1 MRSGKWLLRHD
12 CFIVALS
19 RSPFRPQRVSVNIL
33 VTAGSTR
40 EPLDPVRYL
49 TNRSSGKM
57 GYAIANAGAQ
67 LGHHVT
73 LVSGPTSLDIPINV
87 DYVPV
92 ETAQE
97 MFEAVRGHITGM
109 DAAIFSAAVADY
121 RPASFVENKMKKSGE
136 RLTLELIRNADIL
149 GSARSEFRYGGVLV
163 GFAAETENLEENARG
178 KLQRKGCDLV
188 VANDV
193 SRTGIG
199 FDSDHNEVLLV
210 YPDRTVSLPV
220 QTKEHLAHLIV
231 QAVQEL
237 RIQKD

>member
-1 MRSGKWLLRHD
+1 MK
-12 CFIVALS
+12 
-19 RSPFRPQRVSVNIL
+19 IL

-57 GYAIANAGAQ
+57 GYALANAGAQ
-67 LGHHVT
+67 LGHRVT
-73 LVSGPTSLDIPINV
+73 LVSGPTNLDIPINV
-87 DYVPV
+87 DYIPV
-92 ETAQE
+92 QTAQE
-97 MFEAVRGHITGM
+97 MFDAVSVHITGT

-121 RPASFVENKMKKSGE
+121 RPVTFAENKIKKSE
-136 RLTLELIRNADIL
+136 DRLTLELIRNADIL
-149 GSARSEFRYGGVLV
+149 GSARAEFSYEGVLV

-178 KLQRKGCDLV
+178 KLHRKDCDLV

-193 SRTGIG
+193 SRAGIG

-210 YPDRTVSLPV
+210 YPDRTDALPV
-220 QTKEHLAHLIV
+220 ETKDHLAHLIV

-237 RIQKD
+237 QIRKG

>member
-1 MRSGKWLLRHD
+1 MK
-12 CFIVALS
+12 
-19 RSPFRPQRVSVNIL
+19 IL

-57 GYAIANAGAQ
+57 GYALANAGAQ

-73 LVSGPTSLDIPINV
+73 LVSGPTNLDIPINV

-92 ETAQE
+92 QTAQE
-97 MFEAVRGHITGM
+97 MFDAVSVHITGT

-121 RPASFVENKMKKSGE
+121 RPVTFAENKIKKSE
-136 RLTLELIRNADIL
+136 DRLTLELIRNADIL
-149 GSARSEFRYGGVLV
+149 GSARAEFSYEGVLV

-178 KLQRKGCDLV
+178 KLHRKDCDLV

-193 SRTGIG
+193 SRAGIG

-210 YPDRTVSLPV
+210 YPDRTDALPV
-220 QTKEHLAHLIV
+220 ETKDHLAHLIV

-237 RIQKD
+237 QIRKG

>member
-1 MRSGKWLLRHD
+1 MK
-12 CFIVALS
+12 
-19 RSPFRPQRVSVNIL
+19 IL

-57 GYAIANAGAQ
+57 GYALANAGAQ
-67 LGHHVT
+67 LGHRVT
-73 LVSGPTSLDIPINV
+73 LISGPTNLDIPINV
-87 DYVPV
+87 DYIPV
-92 ETAQE
+92 QTAQE
-97 MFEAVRGHITGM
+97 MFDAVSVHITGT

-121 RPASFVENKMKKSGE
+121 RPVTFAENKIKKSE
-136 RLTLELIRNADIL
+136 DRLTLELIRNADIL
-149 GSARSEFRYGGVLV
+149 GSARTEFSYGGVLV

-178 KLQRKGCDLV
+178 KLHRKDCDLV

-193 SRTGIG
+193 SRAGIG

-210 YPDRTVSLPV
+210 YPDRTDALPV
-220 QTKEHLAHLIV
+220 ETKDHLAHLIV

-237 RIQKD
+237 QIRTG

>member
-1 MRSGKWLLRHD
+1 M
-12 CFIVALS
+12 
-19 RSPFRPQRVSVNIL
+19 NIL
-33 VTAGSTR
+33 VTAGPTR
-40 EPLDPVRYL
+40 EALDPVRYL

-57 GYAIANAGAQ
+57 GYALANAGAQ
-67 LGHHVT
+67 LGHRVT

-87 DYVPV
+87 DYIPV

-97 MFEAVRGHITGM
+97 MFEAVSIHIAGQ

-121 RPASFVENKMKKSGE
+121 RPAAFVENKIKKSSD
-136 RLTLELIRNADIL
+136 RLTLELVRNADIL
-149 GSARSEFRYGGVLV
+149 GSARSEFSYEGILV
-163 GFAAETENLEENARG
+163 GFAAETEKIEENARG

-193 SRTGIG
+193 SLSGIG

-210 YPDRTVSLPV
+210 YPDRAEPLAME
-220 QTKEHLAHLIV
+220 TKNRLAHLII

-237 RIQKD
+237 RIRNG

>member
-1 MRSGKWLLRHD
+1 VK
-12 CFIVALS
+12 
-19 RSPFRPQRVSVNIL
+19 IL

-57 GYAIANAGAQ
+57 GYALANAGAQ

-73 LVSGPTSLDIPINV
+73 LVSGPTNLDIPINV

-92 ETAQE
+92 QTAQE
-97 MFEAVRGHITGM
+97 MFEAVSVHIAGT

-121 RPASFVENKMKKSGE
+121 RPASFAENKIKKSE
-136 RLTLELIRNADIL
+136 DRVTLELIRNADIL
-149 GSARSEFRYGGVLV
+149 GSARAEFSYEGVLV

-178 KLQRKGCDLV
+178 KLQRKDCDLV

-193 SRTGIG
+193 SRAGIG

-210 YPDRTVSLPV
+210 YPDRTDALPV
-220 QTKEHLAHLIV
+220 ETKDHLAHLIV

-237 RIQKD
+237 RIRKG

>member
-1 MRSGKWLLRHD
+1 MK
-12 CFIVALS
+12 
-19 RSPFRPQRVSVNIL
+19 IL

-57 GYAIANAGAQ
+57 GYALANAGAQ
-67 LGHHVT
+67 LGHRVT
-73 LVSGPTSLDIPINV
+73 LISGPTNLDIPINV
-87 DYVPV
+87 DYIPV
-92 ETAQE
+92 QTAQE
-97 MFEAVRGHITGM
+97 MFDAVSVHITGT

-121 RPASFVENKMKKSGE
+121 RPVTFAENKIKKSE
-136 RLTLELIRNADIL
+136 DRLTLELIRNADIL
-149 GSARSEFRYGGVLV
+149 GSARAEFSYEGVLV

-178 KLQRKGCDLV
+178 KLHRKDCDLV

-193 SRTGIG
+193 SRAGIG

-210 YPDRTVSLPV
+210 YPDRTDALPV
-220 QTKEHLAHLIV
+220 ETKDHLAHLIV

-237 RIQKD
+237 QIRKG

>member
-1 MRSGKWLLRHD
+1 MK
-12 CFIVALS
+12 
-19 RSPFRPQRVSVNIL
+19 IL

-57 GYAIANAGAQ
+57 GYALANAGAQ

-73 LVSGPTSLDIPINV
+73 LVSGPTNLDIPINV

-92 ETAQE
+92 QTAQE
-97 MFEAVRGHITGM
+97 MFEAVSVHIAGT

-121 RPASFVENKMKKSGE
+121 RPASFAENKIKKSE
-136 RLTLELIRNADIL
+136 DRVTLELIRNADIL
-149 GSARSEFRYGGVLV
+149 GSARAEFSYEGVLV

-178 KLQRKGCDLV
+178 KLQRKDCDLV

-193 SRTGIG
+193 SRAGIG

-210 YPDRTVSLPV
+210 YPDRTDALPV
-220 QTKEHLAHLIV
+220 ETKDHLAHLIV

-237 RIQKD
+237 RIRKG

>member
-1 MRSGKWLLRHD
+1 MK
-12 CFIVALS
+12 
-19 RSPFRPQRVSVNIL
+19 IL

-57 GYAIANAGAQ
+57 GYALANAGAQ

-73 LVSGPTSLDIPINV
+73 LVSGPTNLDIPINV

-92 ETAQE
+92 QTAQE
-97 MFEAVRGHITGM
+97 MFEAVSVHIAGT

-121 RPASFVENKMKKSGE
+121 RPASFAENKIKKSE
-136 RLTLELIRNADIL
+136 DRVTLELIRNADIL
-149 GSARSEFRYGGVLV
+149 GSARAEFSYEGVLV

-178 KLQRKGCDLV
+178 KLQRKDCDLV

-193 SRTGIG
+193 SRAGIG

-210 YPDRTVSLPV
+210 YPDRTDALPV
-220 QTKEHLAHLIV
+220 ETKDHLAHLIM

-237 RIQKD
+237 RIRNG

>member
-1 MRSGKWLLRHD
+1 MK
-12 CFIVALS
+12 
-19 RSPFRPQRVSVNIL
+19 IL

-57 GYAIANAGAQ
+57 GYALANAGAQ
-67 LGHHVT
+67 LGHRVT
-73 LVSGPTSLDIPINV
+73 LISGPTNLDIPINV

-92 ETAQE
+92 QTAQE
-97 MFEAVRGHITGM
+97 MFDAVSVHITGT

-121 RPASFVENKMKKSGE
+121 RPVTFAENKIKKSE
-136 RLTLELIRNADIL
+136 DRLTLELIRNADIL
-149 GSARSEFRYGGVLV
+149 GSARAEFRYEGVLV

-178 KLQRKGCDLV
+178 KLHRKDCDLV

-193 SRTGIG
+193 SRAGIG

-210 YPDRTVSLPV
+210 YPDRTDALPV
-220 QTKEHLAHLIV
+220 ETKDHLAHLIV

-237 RIQKD
+237 QIRKG